1 MSSFLSGCLDTL
13 HEGGVGPDSASALCS
28 KLAALEAS
36 PLESLE
42 EEPSH
47 FASFDKPEDWMNL
60 SVALCCML
68 MAATASGLTMG
79 VVSLDELELRVKERN
94 VNESKTERGYATRIL
109 PLIRLSPRHQL
120 LVSLLLL
127 NAIANEAMPLFL
139 DKLVPPWAAILI
151 SVTAVLFVGEI
162 IPAAVFTGPAKMRIA
177 ALLSPLAWFI
187 IMLSSP
193 LSYPL
198 GWALD
203 RLLPHAEGLPTRH
216 EVKALVDVQ
225 REMAAEH
232 SASAGEA
239 FYEDEADLVRGALS
253 LSQKLVVDVMVP
265 LEDVFALPADAAM
278 DLATMKQV
286 LALGHSRV
294 PVYWGPAKSS
304 ITRFIHIK
312 DQIMLTPAD
321 ATPVANLRFHE
332 PQWVGPQDSLFAL
345 LNTFQEGHAH
355 MAFVSRHPELARQ
368 AIASQGEFPSG
379 KSGCIGVITLEDI
392 IEEILTEEIY
402 DESDI
407 RAAKQVLGKFVQ
419 TIVRPRLD
427 KKRAEAAA
435 VAASDSSIPPNSPL
449 RRLPSVERLVLRSS
463 FAEASV
469 DGKRRILRGK
479 TLKSELAAH
488 SEQPS
493 TSSAAASSGSVSR
506 DMASPLLAPSE
517 P

>member
-1 MSSFLSGCLDTL
+1 MSPFLSGCLDTL
-13 HEGGVGPDSASALCS
+13 HEGGVGLDSATALCS
-28 KLAALEAS
+28 KLAALKAS

-162 IPAAVFTGPAKMRIA
+162 IPAA
-177 ALLSPLAWFI
+177 
-187 IMLSSP
+187 
-193 LSYPL
+193 
-198 GWALD
+198 ALD

-216 EVKALVDVQ
+216 EVKALVD
-225 REMAAEH
+225 
-232 SASAGEA
+232 
-239 FYEDEADLVRGALS
+239 
-253 LSQKLVVDVMVP
+253 
-265 LEDVFALPADAAM
+265 AM

-286 LALGHSRV
+286 IALGHSRV

-304 ITRFIHIK
+304 ITRFIHVK

-321 ATPVANLRFHE
+321 ATPV
-332 PQWVGPQDSLFAL
+332 GPEDSLFAL
-345 LNTFQEGHAH
+345 LNTFQEGAP
-355 MAFVSRHPELARQ
+355 RELLSPFQPLPGRPAL
-368 AIASQGEFPSG
+368 ASQGEFPGG

-392 IEEILTEEIY
+392 IEEILTEERGLRDYPRLPEIARDEILTEERVLREIY

-407 RAAKQVLGKFVQ
+407 RAAKQVLNKFVL
-419 TIVRPRLD
+419 TIVRPRLE
-427 KKRAEAAA
+427 KKRAGAAA

-449 RRLPSVERLVLRSS
+449 RRPPPSASTSPSFGIQCSLVAGHRSSPRRLPSVERLVLRSS
-463 FAEASV
+463 FTEASV
-469 DGKRRILRGK
+469 DGKRRVLRGTASDGRVQDTPMTWRRVGRRVLRGK
-479 TLKSELAAH
+479 TLKSELAARCNREMAERWPRDGREMGEAH
-488 SEQPS
+488 SEQPG
-493 TSSAAASSGSVSR
+493 TSSAAASSGSASR